1 MSYTPYRKPNLN
13 ANAAILPKLFTT
25 LLEIAILS
33 EKLTMR
39 KDVLAKALA
48 FLLIFSNEA
57 YAQMQNQPILNPKIP
72 TIQVTGMGSV
82 QAKPDTASI
91 SIGVSTE
98 DGNAQNAVSRNN
110 AATAKVISELSAA
123 ALEKKDLKTSN
134 FSVYPQ
140 YRTEGAEKHQVVTYR
155 ASNTVTVT
163 VRDLDKVGDILT
175 KAVAAGSNQISGP
188 NFSISEPEKYLSEAR
203 KKAVENAIAKASV
216 YANAAGL
223 KLGSIL
229 SMVEEGATVPVY
241 APRAAFATAAAPVPV
256 EAGEESL
263 QARILLIV
271 ELKP

>member
-1 MSYTPYRKPNLN
+1 
-13 ANAAILPKLFTT
+13 
-25 LLEIAILS
+25 
-33 EKLTMR
+33 MR

-48 FLLIFSNEA
+48 FLLILSSEA
-57 YAQMQNQPILNPKIP
+57 HSQMQNQPTPDPKIP
-72 TIQVTGMGSV
+72 TIQVTGTGSV

-98 DGNAQNAVSRNN
+98 DGNAQTAVSRNN
-110 AATAKVISELSAA
+110 AATAKVISELEAA
-123 ALEKKDLKTSN
+123 AIEKKDLKTSN

-140 YRTEGAEKHQVVTYR
+140 YRTEGSDKHPIVTYR

-163 VRDLDKVGDILT
+163 VHNLDKVGDILT

-188 NFSISEPEKYLSEAR
+188 NFSVSDAENYLTEAR

-229 SMVEEGATVPVY
+229 SMVEEGAATPVY
-241 APRAAFATAAAPVPV
+241 APRSASFSAAAAPVPV
-256 EAGEESL
+256 EAGEESI
-263 QARILLIV
+263 QARILLVV
-271 ELKP
+271 ELKS

>member
-1 MSYTPYRKPNLN
+1 
-13 ANAAILPKLFTT
+13 
-25 LLEIAILS
+25 
-33 EKLTMR
+33 MR

-48 FLLIFSNEA
+48 FLLILSSEA
-57 YAQMQNQPILNPKIP
+57 HSQMQNQPTLDPKIP
-72 TIQVTGMGSV
+72 SIQVTGTGSV

-110 AATAKVISELSAA
+110 TATAKVISELEAA
-123 ALEKKDLKTSN
+123 AIEKKDLKTSN

-140 YRTEGAEKHQVVTYR
+140 YRTEGSDKHPIITYR

-163 VRDLDKVGDILT
+163 VHNLDKVGDILT

-188 NFSISEPEKYLSEAR
+188 NFSVSDPEKYLAEAR

-223 KLGSIL
+223 KLGPIL
-229 SMVEEGATVPVY
+229 SMVEEGAA
-241 APRAAFATAAAPVPV
+241 APIYTPRSAPFAAAAAPVPV

-263 QARILLIV
+263 QARIFLVV
-271 ELKP
+271 ELKS

>member
-1 MSYTPYRKPNLN
+1 
-13 ANAAILPKLFTT
+13 
-25 LLEIAILS
+25 
-33 EKLTMR
+33 MR

-48 FLLIFSNEA
+48 FLLILSSEA
-57 YAQMQNQPILNPKIP
+57 HSQMQNQPAPDPKIP
-72 TIQVTGMGSV
+72 TIQVTGTGSV

-110 AATAKVISELSAA
+110 AATAKVISELEAA
-123 ALEKKDLKTSN
+123 AIEKKDLKTSN

-140 YRTEGAEKHQVVTYR
+140 YRTEGSDKHPIVTYR

-163 VRDLDKVGDILT
+163 VHNLDKVGDILT

-188 NFSISEPEKYLSEAR
+188 IFSVLDPEKYLAEAR
-203 KKAVENAIAKASV
+203 KKAVENAIAKASA

-229 SMVEEGATVPVY
+229 SMVEEGAAAPVT
-241 APRAAFATAAAPVPV
+241 PRSASFSTAAAPVPV
-256 EAGEESL
+256 EAGEESI
-263 QARILLIV
+263 QARILLVV
-271 ELKP
+271 ELKS

>member
-1 MSYTPYRKPNLN
+1 
-13 ANAAILPKLFTT
+13 
-25 LLEIAILS
+25 
-33 EKLTMR
+33 MR

-48 FLLIFSNEA
+48 FLFILSNAA
-57 YAQMQNQPILNPKIP
+57 YAQMQNQSTPKIP
-72 TIQVTGMGSV
+72 TIQVTGMGSI

-91 SIGVSTE
+91 SIGVGAE

-110 AATAKVISELSAA
+110 AATAKVIAELQGAA
-123 ALEKKDLKTSN
+123 IEKKDLKTSN

-140 YRTEGAEKHQVVTYR
+140 YRTEGADKHQVVTYR

-175 KAVAAGSNQISGP
+175 RAVAAGSNQISGP
-188 NFSISEPEKYLSEAR
+188 NFSVSDPETHLAEAR
-203 KKAVENAIAKASV
+203 KKAVENAIAKANV

-229 SMVEEGATVPVY
+229 SMVEDGAAAPVY
-241 APRAAFATAAAPVPV
+241 APRSAAFAAAGAPVPV

-263 QARILLIV
+263 QARILLII
-271 ELKP
+271 ELKS

>member
-1 MSYTPYRKPNLN
+1 
-13 ANAAILPKLFTT
+13 
-25 LLEIAILS
+25 
-33 EKLTMR
+33 MR

-48 FLLIFSNEA
+48 FLLILSSEA
-57 YAQMQNQPILNPKIP
+57 HSQMQNQPTPDPKIP
-72 TIQVTGMGSV
+72 TIQVTGTGSV

-110 AATAKVISELSAA
+110 AATAKVISELEAA
-123 ALEKKDLKTSN
+123 AIEKKDLKTSN

-140 YRTEGAEKHQVVTYR
+140 YRTEGSDKHPVVTYR

-163 VRDLDKVGDILT
+163 VHNLDKVGDILT
-175 KAVAAGSNQISGP
+175 KAVTAGSNQISGP
-188 NFSISEPEKYLSEAR
+188 NFSVSDAEKYLAEAR

-229 SMVEEGATVPVY
+229 SMVEEGAAAPVY
-241 APRAAFATAAAPVPV
+241 APRSASFSAAAAPVPV
-256 EAGEESL
+256 EAGEESI
-263 QARILLIV
+263 QARILLVV
-271 ELKP
+271 ELKS